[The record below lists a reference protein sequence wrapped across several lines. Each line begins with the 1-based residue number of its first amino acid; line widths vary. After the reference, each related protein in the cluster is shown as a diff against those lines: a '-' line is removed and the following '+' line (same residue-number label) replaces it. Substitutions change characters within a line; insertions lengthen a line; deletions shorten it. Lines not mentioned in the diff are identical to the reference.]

1 MQKCLKYGGKRPQ
14 SGAMRKIMN
23 PARPLKIPTRR
34 KNLQPMPAIFRSDQR
49 HFKIANCHAT
59 QTFFLTQHIK
69 MILFINFV
77 RVLGDEKGSL
87 PNRRNKTLLT
97 DVKLRLQRR
106 LRKGIPLTRS
116 RLLNYYRL
124 LLLQI
129 GERRGATGTT
139 GPWQGLS

>member
-1 MQKCLKYGGKRPQ
+1 
-14 SGAMRKIMN
+14 MN
-23 PARPLKIPTRR
+23 PARPLKTPTRR

-87 PNRRNKTLLT
+87 PHRRNKTLLT

-106 LRKGIPLTRS
+106 LRKGIPLTNWGGEEPRAPQDPGRDPLEEKFIFHS
-116 RLLNYYRL
+116 PYYALPLTMKKKKNTQRLNV
-124 LLLQI
+124 
-129 GERRGATGTT
+129 
-139 GPWQGLS
+139 

>member
-1 MQKCLKYGGKRPQ
+1 MK
-14 SGAMRKIMN
+14 
-23 PARPLKIPTRR
+23 PARPLKMPTRR

-49 HFKIANCHAT
+49 HFKKTNCHAT

-69 MILFINFV
+69 MISFIINF
-77 RVLGDEKGSL
+77 LGFLRTKRKGSL
-87 PNRRNKTLLT
+87 PHRRNKTLLT
-97 DVKLRLQRR
+97 EVKLRLQRR